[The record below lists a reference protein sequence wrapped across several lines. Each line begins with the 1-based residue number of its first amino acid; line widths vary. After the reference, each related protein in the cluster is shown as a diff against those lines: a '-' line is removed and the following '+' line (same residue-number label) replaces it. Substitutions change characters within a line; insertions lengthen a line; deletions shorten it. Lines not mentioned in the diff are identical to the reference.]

1 MLNNTEIKKAVFKH
15 ATIYK
20 TGGIRPT
27 EELGENWIGKVLWGE
42 EKIEIPSNF
51 EPLCTLFLEK
61 SPYCP
66 KELESYQL
74 ITVYMDYNVFNELTR
89 ENLAPFFKINCYTAL
104 DGLHKVNDQSTRIKL
119 FPLIPSLVDNDAP
132 AWDSAD
138 FDPEIE
144 DEIVRLEAEDMIDYH
159 EDIVEEVYPMHKV
172 GGYPSYIQSG
182 VSFGEEYRF
191 VFQISSDE
199 KAQFNIVDSG
209 SFYFFYNEATKEWAV
224 HCDFF

>member
-1 MLNNTEIKKAVFKH
+1 MNSSEIKKAVFKH
-15 ATIYK
+15 ATIFE

-27 EELGENWIGKVLWGE
+27 EELGESWIGKVLWRQ

-66 KELESYQL
+66 KELENYQL
-74 ITVYMDYNVFNELTR
+74 ITVYMDYDVFNELKSG
-89 ENLAPFFKINCYTAL
+89 NLAPFFKINCYTTL
-104 DGLHKVNDQSTRIKL
+104 DGLHKVNDQSTRIKP

-144 DEIVRLEAEDMIDYH
+144 GEIVRLESENVSDYH
-159 EDIVEEVYPMHKV
+159 VDIVEEVYPMHKI

-182 VSFGEEYRF
+182 VSFGEDYHF

-209 SFYFFYNEATKEWAV
+209 SFYFFYNETTQEWAV